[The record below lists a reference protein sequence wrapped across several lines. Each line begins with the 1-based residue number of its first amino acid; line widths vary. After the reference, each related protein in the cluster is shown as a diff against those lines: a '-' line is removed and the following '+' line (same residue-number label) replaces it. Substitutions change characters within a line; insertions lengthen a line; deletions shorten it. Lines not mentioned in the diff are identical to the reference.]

1 MLHGVFPLPDLAC
14 DSRGLTIEVKH
25 SLWLQK
31 LVLLDLYRRLIHDL
45 PYERWI
51 LSSYLSVFFVTY
63 TIVQVFTFS
72 ECKPFHLYWQ
82 VLPDP
87 GMNETYSP

>member
-1 MLHGVFPLPDLAC
+1 M
-14 DSRGLTIEVKH
+14 
-25 SLWLQK
+25 
-31 LVLLDLYRRLIHDL
+31 
-45 PYERWI
+45 PYEKWLIRT
-51 LSSYLSVFFVTY
+51 YLLVFFATY

-87 GMNETYSP
+87 GMSISALSI

>member
-1 MLHGVFPLPDLAC
+1 MLHGVSPLPDLAC
-14 DSRGLTIEVKH
+14 DFRGLTIEVKY

-45 PYERWI
+45 PYEKWI
-51 LSSYLSVFFVTY
+51 LASYLSVFFVTY

-87 GMNETYSP
+87 GMI

>member
-1 MLHGVFPLPDLAC
+1 MVGEHDF
-14 DSRGLTIEVKH
+14 

-31 LVLLDLYRRLIHDL
+31 LVLLDLYRRLILDL
-45 PYERWI
+45 PYEKWLIRC
-51 LSSYLSVFFVTY
+51 YLFVLFVTY

-82 VLPDP
+82 VVPAP
-87 GMNETYSP
+87 GTAETCLLR